1 MVVMVDDPKFSKTL
15 GEFLKQVQGGLIQ
28 GSANIGML
36 ATKGSLLV
44 SSNDKEVER

>member
-1 MVVMVDDPKFSKTL
+1 MVVMVDDPNFSKTL
-15 GEFLKQVQGGLIQ
+15 GEFLNQVQGGLIQ

-36 ATKGSLLV
+36 APKGLLI